1 MTKYDNSINL
11 DEIIK
16 SLFSVSKKPL
26 IHLINGLFNENY
38 NPDNVEI
45 NPINGEFPKENFD
58 CENDMFNLSIIR
70 GDFCIDIVDKSNN
83 SKYKYHV
90 EFQTQ
95 NDTTMIIRMFEYGF
109 NHAKQQS
116 NNEEEYDTIYFP
128 RQHVIFVEE
137 NREIK
142 DVLKLKIVFQ
152 DGQIVKYTVP
162 VTKYWE
168 YNSQDLV
175 DRDMYVLIPLQ
186 IFKLRKSLESIKGSK
201 KTTDSE
207 KSVLMN
213 EKSREAV
220 QLAYEVS
227 YLASSLLKKNVIIG
241 LDLDKMLSA
250 VENLI
255 AYLNRNYLNNSEIEM
270 EVRTMTKSLYDPIVE
285 KQGIEKGKKEQSIEI
300 AKEMLM
306 DGEIIE
312 KIVKYTKLSV
322 DVIEN
327 LKKEVEMEAK
337 KY

>member
-1 MTKYDNSINL
+1 MTKYDNSISL
-11 DEIIK
+11 DEVMK

-26 IHLINGLFNENY
+26 IHLINGLFNEDY

-45 NPINGEFPKENFD
+45 KPINGEFPKENFD
-58 CENDMFNLSIIR
+58 CENNMFNLSIIR

-83 SKYKYHV
+83 SEYKYHV
-90 EFQTQ
+90 EFQTK

-116 NNEEEYDTIYFP
+116 NSEDEYDTIYFP

-142 DVLKLKIVFQ
+142 DVLKLKVVFP

-162 VTKYWE
+162 VTQYWK

-175 DRDMYVLIPLQ
+175 DRGMYVLIPLQ
-186 IFKLRKSLESIKGSK
+186 LFKLRKSLESIKGRK

-207 KSVLMN
+207 KTALLN
-213 EKSREAV
+213 EKAREAV

-227 YLASSLLKKNVIIG
+227 HLASSLLKEDLIIG
-241 LDLDKMLSA
+241 LDLDKILSA

-255 AYLNRNYLNNSEIEM
+255 AYLNRNYLYNSEIES
-270 EVRTMTKSLYDPIVE
+270 EVRTMTKSLYDPVVE
-285 KQGIEKGKKEQSIEI
+285 KQGIEKGV
-300 AKEMLM
+300 
-306 DGEIIE
+306 E
-312 KIVKYTKLSV
+312 KG
-322 DVIEN
+322 
-327 LKKEVEMEAK
+327 KKEVAK
-337 KY
+337 KAIRKGMSNEDIKDLTDLSLEDIQKIREELNSSNN